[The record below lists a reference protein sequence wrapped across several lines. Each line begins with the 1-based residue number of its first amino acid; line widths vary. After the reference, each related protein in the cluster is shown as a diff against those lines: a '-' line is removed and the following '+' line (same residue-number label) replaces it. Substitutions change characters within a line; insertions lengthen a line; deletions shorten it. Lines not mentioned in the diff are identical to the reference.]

1 MTIDLDGLMEAMQ
14 LASKVKAALLKK
26 GKRRGWTKCPR
37 CGGRVNAALA
47 GPRQHIH
54 MACETP
60 NCIRVME

>member
-26 GKRRGWTKCPR
+26 NKRRGWTKCPT
-37 CGGRVNAALA
+37 CGGRINAVLA
-47 GPRQHIH
+47 GHKNHIH

-60 NCIRVME
+60 GCFRLME